1 MNSRGM
7 PSSTRDAE
15 RRESSL
21 SPPTLGR
28 RDAVRLVGLGSLAA
42 LAGCLGGSDST
53 ADDSPEGTQFDA
65 DWPTYAHDD
74 ANTAFL
80 HEGDAVSD
88 PVVEYEAS
96 FGMPTW
102 EPAAIGSVAYT
113 ASDPIHIVDAAA
125 GEEVEV
131 VPGDRWATPAV
142 LDGSLY
148 SSGITHHGPRR
159 MGVYHAETGR
169 DFRSIE
175 LPAAPTTAPSFSND
189 RETMFL
195 GLRDEQVCA
204 VDLNDAEVKWTRELF
219 GAVRRQLAV
228 NLGAIFVV
236 TEGQRLYC
244 LGADGSGYWQA
255 ALETAEPVAP
265 VVGDERVYVA
275 GWDRIAALERR
286 NGSVVWEDDEGVHER
301 LAFDGERLY
310 TSRGDLRALDVAT
323 GEERWSYSPREGTSA
338 ASIAD
343 DTVYVGT
350 GDGRLVALKRG
361 GIGVVGGRERWSLEL
376 GSYVGHSFA
385 CTDRRVFCPVTRDD
399 GLMSLTVV
407 ADASVSGQS
416 VSGTTATTGGE
427 AA

>member
-1 MNSRGM
+1 MNSPATPSTHPTPSERGG
-7 PSSTRDAE
+7 PQS
-15 RRESSL
+15 RR
-21 SPPTLGR
+21 TLRR
-28 RDAVRLVGLGSLAA
+28 RDLLQLVGSGVLTG
-42 LAGCLGGSDST
+42 LAGCLGG
-53 ADDSPEGTQFDA
+53 DDSVDDDDLPEGTQFDA
-65 DWPTYAHDD
+65 DWPTYAQDD

-80 HEGDAVSD
+80 DDGRAVSD
-88 PVVEYEAS
+88 PVVEYEAD

-113 ASDPIHIVDAAA
+113 ASDPIHVVDAAA

-131 VPGDRWATPAV
+131 VPGDTWATPAV

-175 LPAAPTTAPSFSND
+175 LPARPTTAPTFSND

-195 GLRDEQVCA
+195 GLRDERICA
-204 VDLNDAEVKWTRELF
+204 VDLDSAEVKWTRELF
-219 GAVRRQLAV
+219 GDVHRPLAV
-228 NLGAIFVV
+228 NLGFVFVV

-244 LGADGSGYWQA
+244 LGTDGSGYWQA

-265 VVGDERVYVA
+265 VVGDERVYIA
-275 GWDRIAALERR
+275 GWDRIAALEKR
-286 NGSVVWEDDEGVHER
+286 NGSVVWEDDEGVHKR
-301 LAFDGERLY
+301 LALDGERLY
-310 TSRGDLRALDVAT
+310 VSRGDLRALDTAT
-323 GEERWSYSPREGTSA
+323 GEERWSYSPNEGTSA
-338 ASIAD
+338 ASVVD

-350 GDGRLVALKRG
+350 GAGELVALKRDG
-361 GIGVVGGRERWSLEL
+361 NGLAGSRERWTISL
-376 GSYVGHSFA
+376 GTYVGHSFA
-385 CTDRRVFCPVTRDD
+385 CTDRRVFCPVIRDD

-407 ADASVSGQS
+407 ADASVSGA
-416 VSGTTATTGGE
+416 GTTATAGGE

>member
-1 MNSRGM
+1 MNSRGT
-7 PSSTRDAE
+7 PSSNRDSE
-15 RRESSL
+15 RRGSSPSSRSL
-21 SPPTLGR
+21 RR
-28 RDAVRLVGLGSLAA
+28 RDALRLAGSGAVA
-42 LAGCLGGSDST
+42 GLAGCLGGDDAASD
-53 ADDSPEGTQFDA
+53 DFPEGVQFDA

-80 HEGDAVSD
+80 REGRAVSD
-88 PVVEYEAS
+88 PVVEYEAA

-113 ASDPIHIVDAAA
+113 ASDPIHVVDAAA

-131 VPGDRWATPAV
+131 VPGDGWTTPAV

-148 SSGITHHGPRR
+148 SSGVTHHGPRR

-169 DFRSIE
+169 DFRSLE
-175 LPAAPTTAPSFSND
+175 LPAAPTTAPAFSND

-195 GLRDEQVCA
+195 GLRDERVCA
-204 VDLNDAEVKWTRELF
+204 VDLDSGEVKWTRGLY
-219 GAVRRQLAV
+219 GAVQRPLAV
-228 NLGAIFVV
+228 NRFVFVV

-255 ALETAEPVAP
+255 PLETAEPQP
-265 VVGDERVYVA
+265 LVVGDERVYVA
-275 GWDRIAALERR
+275 GWDRIAALEMR
-286 NGSVVWEDDEGVHER
+286 NGSVVWEDDEGVHKR

-310 TSRGDLRALDVAT
+310 ASKGDLVALDAAT
-323 GEERWSYSPREGTSA
+323 GEERWSYSPSEGTSA

-350 GDGRLVALKRG
+350 GEGRLVALKQG
-361 GIGVVGGRERWSLEL
+361 GTDVLGDRERWSTEL
-376 GSYVGHSFA
+376 GSYVGHSVA
-385 CTDRRVFCPVTRDD
+385 CTDRRVFCPVVRDD

-407 ADASVSGQS
+407 ADASVA
-416 VSGTTATTGGE
+416 GTAATAGGE